1 MCYNYLVK
9 KKKTTEYGSV
19 SPKDTTQKKI
29 FKKEVYS
36 MKNTITKKEI
46 YTTLINLVNAQ
57 ENLANKEEIL
67 DRLNKDIEQASK
79 ASTKKETEND
89 KLNQSIQS
97 VILDVLEGGSMA
109 YSDFVKAVQ
118 GKFTA
123 EISAQKITANVTKL
137 KAQSLIVKYEDGK
150 GKSKKLYIKLA

>member
-1 MCYNYLVK
+1 
-9 KKKTTEYGSV
+9 
-19 SPKDTTQKKI
+19 
-29 FKKEVYS
+29 

-97 VILDVLEGGSMA
+97 VILDVLEGGFMA